1 MASGYG
7 SLACMLAAL
16 PVPLRYGAPFE
27 GTDVRRQ
34 DVRLSGGPNVGAEE
48 LEWCTVAPAWHR
60 RDAGQYDRVA
70 FCVWSD
76 YSFLMRVGAISHP
89 RFCQDSKPTRELL
102 PGRLAVTA
110 MLVMLKSRRAF
121 KAHIFIF
128 TVNSTHDEK
137 QKIVNSGPEFSRTE
151 VEVAV

>member
-1 MASGYG
+1 MS
-7 SLACMLAAL
+7 
-16 PVPLRYGAPFE
+16 VPRNWNGAPWQRR
-27 GTDVRRQ
+27 GTGVMP
-34 DVRLSGGPNVGAEE
+34 VN
-48 LEWCTVAPAWHR
+48 
-60 RDAGQYDRVA
+60 DRVA

-89 RFCQDSKPTRELL
+89 RFCQNSKPTRELL

-128 TVNSTHDEK
+128 TAIVVNSTHDEK